1 LIGKKVAVNTVGAHQ
16 EFVLKEYL
24 LRHGLSQQDI
34 RQVMLVSLPPV
45 NVEQALR
52 QGQVD
57 VSVLTSIYRD
67 VAVERGGLRLL
78 FSDLELHGNFTAGT
92 YVMKTDFIAR
102 NPHATRRFVEGVGKA
117 LDWSR
122 DTPLQEVQQRFS
134 DIIAKRQRNE
144 DGSLIKYWRSFGVAG
159 RHGLIEAKDFQIWID
174 WMVRSGELRSGQLTL
189 DGVFTNELNVPAQ
202 P

>member
-1 LIGKKVAVNTVGAHQ
+1 MTQ
-16 EFVLKEYL
+16 EE
-24 LRHGLSQQDI
+24 I
-34 RQVMLVSLPPV
+34 RQVMLVSLPPL

-78 FSDLELHGNFTAGT
+78 FSDLDLFGPFTAGT
-92 YVMKTDFIAR
+92 YVLKTDFIAR
-102 NPHATRRFVEGVGKA
+102 HPQAARRFVEGVGRA

-122 DTPLQEVQQRFS
+122 DTPREQVQQRFA
-134 DIIAKRQRNE
+134 DIIARRKRNE
-144 DGSLIKYWRSFGVAG
+144 NAALVKYWRSYGVAG
-159 RHGLIEAKDFQIWID
+159 RRGRIEPKDFQIWID
-174 WMVRSGELRSGQLTL
+174 WLVRSGELKAGQVPRAS
-189 DGVFTNELNVPAQ
+189 VFTNELNVP